1 MATYDFWRFP
11 VALSDEGN
19 MVFSRHNRGFTLVEL
34 LVVIAI
40 IGLLVG
46 LLLPAVQA
54 ARESSRRS
62 SCTNNVKQIALGI
75 HTHADARGVLPK
87 GGTMHSSGNGAWSFI
102 VMTMPYM
109 EMRELADG
117 VMAANP
123 SPVYLSGA
131 NALIGETR
139 VPALNCPSCQ
149 VAHLA
154 PAAWLKT
161 ANGGWATLRSSKT
174 NYLGNGGP
182 ISSWGGDGDVGQ
194 GTLGKAKSGKTGIR
208 LRDITDG
215 LSKTLLIG
223 EGGGKALNSANDAIM
238 PGTWVADYNIA
249 NSASGLQRTTRDK
262 INSGET
268 LSFGSAHPGGAHFAM
283 CDGAVRFISEFIEHN
298 PGNLISAVDASS
310 AASVT
315 WGLGQARAANLGVY
329 QKLSSRADG
338 NAITNDAL

>member
-1 MATYDFWRFP
+1 MA
-11 VALSDEGN
+11 
-19 MVFSRHNRGFTLVEL
+19 FSRHDRAFTLVEL

-40 IGLLVG
+40 IGVLVG

-102 VMTMPYM
+102 VMSMPYM

-117 VMAANP
+117 VTVSNP
-123 SPVYLSGA
+123 SPVNLPAA
-131 NALIGETR
+131 NRTVAETR
-139 VPALNCPSCQ
+139 VTALNCPSCQ
-149 VAHLA
+149 LDHLA
-154 PAAWLKT
+154 PAGYLRT
-161 ANGGWATLRSSKT
+161 SNGWGNLRSSKT

-208 LRDITDG
+208 FRDITDG
-215 LSKTLLIG
+215 LSKTFLIG
-223 EGGGKALNSANDAIM
+223 EGGGKALNPSNDVIM
-238 PGTWVADYNIA
+238 PGTWVADYNISNGA
-249 NSASGLQRTTRDK
+249 PGIQRTTKDK
-262 INSGET
+262 INSGEF
-268 LSFGSAHPGGAHFAM
+268 LAFGSAHPGGAHFAM

-298 PGNLISAVDASS
+298 PGNLIWAVDASIPG
-310 AASVT
+310 SVT
-315 WGLGQARAANLGVY
+315 WALGQARAANLGVY

>member
-1 MATYDFWRFP
+1 
-11 VALSDEGN
+11 
-19 MVFSRHNRGFTLVEL
+19 MVFFRHNRGFTLVEL

-40 IGLLVG
+40 IGVLVG

-87 GGTMHSSGNGAWSFI
+87 GGTMHSSANGAWSFI

-117 VMAANP
+117 VMASNP
-123 SPVYLSGA
+123 SPVGMPAA
-131 NALIGETR
+131 NVAVAETR
-139 VPALNCPSCQ
+139 VAALTCPSCR
-149 VAHLA
+149 VDHLA

-161 ANGGWATLRSSKT
+161 ANGWGNLRSSKT

-194 GTLGKAKSGKTGIR
+194 GALGKAKSGKTGLR
-208 LRDITDG
+208 LRDVTDG
-215 LSKTLLIG
+215 LSKTFLIG
-223 EGGGKALNSANDAIM
+223 EGGGKALNPANDAIM
-238 PGTWVADYNIA
+238 PGTWVADYNIVNA
-249 NSASGLQRTTRDK
+249 AWGLQRTTRDK
-262 INSGET
+262 INSGEL
-268 LSFGSAHPGGAHFAM
+268 LSFGSGHPGGAHFAM
-283 CDGAVRFISEFIEHN
+283 CDGAVRFVSEFIEHN
-298 PGNLISAVDASS
+298 PGNLIGAVDATIPSQ
-310 AASVT
+310 VT
-315 WGLGQARAANLGVY
+315 WALGQMRVSSLGVF

-338 NAITNDAL
+338 NAIANDAF